1 MLRIKSLEETENLS
15 YHLTE
20 LRKRLTWSALVVVS
34 CTVVAFVF
42 HQQILELLMVPA
54 KGFANVPYEKPIYT
68 ELTEFIGIAMKLSLM
83 VGVFASLPFLLWQL
97 VMFVS
102 PGLKSSEKKYL
113 YILMPVRVLVFIV
126 GSLFGYFVL
135 FPPAVKFLL
144 TFGSDIA
151 TPMIRIG
158 NYVGL
163 MLSLLFWMG
172 VVFEIPI
179 VLFFLARVGIVTSRL
194 LSRNRKWAIVG
205 AFILGAI
212 ITPTL
217 DPVNQILVAL
227 PIVVLYEFGI
237 VLSKLGTKIRSNSD
251 N

>member
-1 MLRIKSLEETENLS
+1 MDQTENLN
-15 YHLTE
+15 YHLVE
-20 LRKRLTWSALVVVS
+20 LRKRLTWSAAVIVS

-68 ELTEFIGIAMKLSLM
+68 ELTEFIGVAMKLSLM
-83 VGVFASLPFLLWQL
+83 VGIFVSLPFLLWQL

-113 YILMPVRVLVFIV
+113 YILMPVSILVFIM
-126 GSLFGYFVL
+126 GALFGYFVL
-135 FPPAVKFLL
+135 FPPAVRFLL
-144 TFGSDIA
+144 TFGSEIA

-163 MLSLLFWMG
+163 MISLLFWMG

-179 VLFFLARVGIVTSRL
+179 VLFFLARLGVVTSGM
-194 LSRNRKWAIVG
+194 LSRNRKWAVVG

-227 PIVVLYEFGI
+227 PIIVLYEFGI
-237 VLSKLGTKIRSNSD
+237 ILSKLGTRIRSRAYRSN
-251 N
+251 